1 MVRRPV
7 SWVLLVAAVVVVA
20 LVLDAVGM
28 PSPTLFAALLVG
40 IAVAL
45 RAPDAFKLPGQVF
58 TGAQAVTGV
67 TLGAYLQSSSLT
79 TIADSWLP
87 VALVSI
93 ATLLLSLGAGVVL
106 SRVTELD
113 PATAALG
120 SIAGGASGIVGMSDE
135 LGGDDR
141 LVAFMQY
148 LRVLVVVL
156 LTPAVAAL
164 TGGHAAGGAPAEP
177 AFGDVEGWVLTAAI
191 APVGVHLGRRA
202 HLPSLIGPMII
213 AGALTLAGAG
223 FTVPPALRETAFGLI
238 GLMVG
243 LRFTVATLRQ
253 VGRLVIPVLIS
264 LAALLVACFGLAV
277 VLHLTTDVSLR
288 DAYFAT
294 TPGGLYAV
302 LAIAVGTG
310 ADTTFILAV
319 QALRVFVMILLAPL
333 AVRAVVRPGR
343 RRPMSETPI
352 TPDDPDIPD
361 EPPPAEDG
369 SPEADDQPLGPPA
382 ELDPEEAPLPGLPR
396 REPPAAD

>member
-1 MVRRPV
+1 VRRAV
-7 SWVLLVAAVVVVA
+7 SWLLVIVAIAATA
-20 LVLDAVGM
+20 LALDAAGM

-45 RAPDAFKLPGQVF
+45 KWPDRIALPRHVF

-67 TLGAYLQSSSLT
+67 TLGAYLQSSSLSA
-79 TIADSWLP
+79 IADSWLP
-87 VALVSI
+87 VGLVSLG
-93 ATLLLSLGAGVVL
+93 TLALSLAAGVIL
-106 SRVTELD
+106 ARTTELD

-135 LGGDDR
+135 LGADDR

-148 LRVLVVVL
+148 LRVLVVVV

-164 TGGHAAGGAPAEP
+164 TGGHAGGGGSSAP
-177 AFGDVEGWVLTAAI
+177 AFGDLEGWALTLAI
-191 APVGVHLGRRA
+191 APVGVLAGRSLK
-202 HLPSLIGPMII
+202 LPSLIGPMLI
-213 AGALTLAGAG
+213 AGALTLAGVG
-223 FTVPPALRETAFGLI
+223 FAVPPVLREVAFGLI

-243 LRFTVATLRQ
+243 LRFTRATLRQ

-264 LAALLVACFGLAV
+264 LVGLLVACFGLAV
-277 VLHLTTDVSLR
+277 VLHLTAHVSLR

-302 LAIAVGTG
+302 LAIAVGSG

-343 RRPMSETPI
+343 GRSMSETPI
-352 TPDDPDIPD
+352 TPEDPDIPD

-369 SPEADDQPLGPPA
+369 TPEVDDQPLGVPDDL
-382 ELDPEEAPLPGLPR
+382 EPEEAPLPGLPR
-396 REPPAAD
+396 KEPPAAD

>member
-1 MVRRPV
+1 MRGAA
-7 SWVLLVAAVVVVA
+7 SWLVLAAAVAATA
-20 LVLDAVGM
+20 LALGLAGM

-45 RAPDAFKLPGQVF
+45 RSPGSFELPRGVF
-58 TGAQAVTGV
+58 TGAQAVVGV

-79 TIADSWLP
+79 ALADSWLP
-87 VALVSI
+87 VALVSL
-93 ATLLLSLGAGVVL
+93 ATLGFSLITGIVL

-148 LRVLVVVL
+148 LRVLVVVV
-156 LTPAVAAL
+156 LTPAIAAL
-164 TGGHAAGGAPAEP
+164 TGGHAAAAGPSEP
-177 AFGDVEGWVLTAAI
+177 ALGHIDGWLLTAAI
-191 APVGVHLGRRA
+191 APAGVLIGRRL
-202 HLPSLIGPMII
+202 HVPSLIGPMVI

-223 FTVPPALRETAFGLI
+223 FIVPPALQEPAYALI

-243 LRFTVATLRQ
+243 LRFTVATLRE
-253 VGRLVIPVLIS
+253 VGRLVVPVLIS
-264 LAALLVACFGLAV
+264 LMALLVACFGLAV
-277 VLHLTTDVSLR
+277 ALWATTDVSLR

-302 LAIAVGTG
+302 LAIAVGAG

-333 AVRAVVRPGR
+333 AVRYVVARGR
-343 RRPMSETPI
+343 SIRS
-352 TPDDPDIPD
+352 
-361 EPPPAEDG
+361 A
-369 SPEADDQPLGPPA
+369 
-382 ELDPEEAPLPGLPR
+382 
-396 REPPAAD
+396 